1 MPTNIPN
8 YQKLTNLLV
17 AKGCNLEDINALLIG
32 QPTNKAKEKALGPL
46 CEEYDVSLPIKQKQP
61 LSINSSLKDYF
72 GTIIADLLVKKKLLS
87 QKKEVNADDIKE
99 KSLDEMSQEEKDKA
113 LAYLNYEKDK
123 KELSSI
129 IDKLE
134 KRGIVIP

>member
-1 MPTNIPN
+1 M
-8 YQKLTNLLV
+8 
-17 AKGCNLEDINALLIG
+17 
-32 QPTNKAKEKALGPL
+32 
-46 CEEYDVSLPIKQKQP
+46 
-61 LSINSSLKDYF
+61 
-72 GTIIADLLVKKKLLS
+72 LVKKKLLS